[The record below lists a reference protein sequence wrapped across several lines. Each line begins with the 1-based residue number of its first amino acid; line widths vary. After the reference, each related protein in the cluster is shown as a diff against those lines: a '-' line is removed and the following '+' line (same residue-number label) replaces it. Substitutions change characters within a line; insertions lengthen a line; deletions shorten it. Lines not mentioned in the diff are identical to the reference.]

1 MANAFHFD
9 ASGFKSPLVMERKL
23 QRALLGVVK
32 YWDGPVEAHM
42 KHQAPW
48 NDRTSNAR
56 NGLAARGVK
65 LTATVF
71 AIVLSHAVDYGIYL
85 ERGTRHMAARP
96 IINPTIDIFA
106 PQVIAFTSK
115 LLDRLK

>member
-9 ASGFKSPLVMERKL
+9 ASNFKSPLEMERKL

-32 YWDGPVEAHM
+32 LWDGRVESHM

-48 NDRTSNAR
+48 TDRTSNAR
-56 NGLAARGVK
+56 NGLAARGAK
-65 LTATVF
+65 LSKSVF

-85 ERGTRHMAARP
+85 ERGTRNMRARP
-96 IINPTIDIFA
+96 IIEPTIDLFA

-115 LLDRLK
+115 LLDRLR